1 MSALRVRV
9 YDVKFGDA
17 ILLSIPDGAGFKH
30 VLIDVGNIKGKD
42 GGDDSVFVP
51 VIEDVLRELDG
62 APLHLYIS
70 THEHLDHVQG
80 LLYTS
85 RRMEKQVPPV
95 DLKAQLKVERV
106 WLTASAAPDY
116 YARFPDAEKQK
127 KLQLNLFKGL
137 TAAHEDGRS
146 LFAARFD
153 AMAANNN
160 PGTTAHC
167 VEYVRSLVRGADGTD
182 GASYVHRGLAVNG
195 LHALP
200 GVDIEILAPEE
211 DATVYYRATPKHRA
225 VLGADRSDDEIE
237 ALGKLAGRGLPA
249 APAGVDAS
257 AFRLLWEQFRD
268 GGLEDTLLQIDKA
281 ANNTSIV
288 FRLEWQGWKLLFA
301 GDAELRSWDQMDRVG
316 VLSPVHFL
324 KVSHHGSH
332 NGTPAEALLDKV
344 LPPGATGRRWVV
356 VSTCNGAYGGIPHDP
371 TDIKLKQRCTDF
383 HRTTDADLQSGPGG
397 VRFFDLHFGPAEAD
411 AAPQQ

>member
-1 MSALRVRV
+1 MNTLRVRV

-17 ILLSIPDGAGFKH
+17 MLISVPGPAGPKH
-30 VLIDVGNIKGKD
+30 ILIDVGNVKSGA

-51 VIEDVLRELDG
+51 VIQDVLHELDG
-62 APLHLYIS
+62 QPLHLYIS

-85 RRMEKQVPPV
+85 RRLLERVPPV
-95 DLKAQLKVERV
+95 DLKERLNVERV

-116 YARFPDAEKQK
+116 YTRFPDAEKQK
-127 KLQLNLFKGL
+127 KLRLNLFKGI
-137 TAAHEDGRS
+137 TAARDAGRS
-146 LFAARFD
+146 LLPARLE

-167 VEYVRSLVRGADGTD
+167 VDYVRNLVRADDGTD
-182 GASYVHRGLAVNG
+182 HVSYVHRGLPVND
-195 LHALP
+195 LHDLP
-200 GVDIEILAPEE
+200 NVNIDILAPEE
-211 DATVYYRATPKHRA
+211 DASEYYRATPKHLA
-225 VLGADRSDDEIE
+225 VLGADRDDDEIE
-237 ALGKLAGRGLPA
+237 ALGQLAEKILPP

-268 GGLEDTLLQIDKA
+268 GGLAETLLQIDKA

-288 FRLEWQGWKLLFA
+288 FRLEWQGWSLLFS
-301 GDAELRSWDQMDRVG
+301 GDAELRSWDRMDQAG

-332 NGTPAEALLDKV
+332 NGTPDEDLLDKV
-344 LPPGATGRRWVV
+344 LPQGAAGRRWVV
-356 VSTCNGAYGGIPHDP
+356 VSTCSDTYSGIPHHP
-371 TDIKLKQRCTDF
+371 TDGKLKARCTDF
-383 HRTTDADLQSGPGG
+383 HRTTDANLQLGAEGA
-397 VRFFDLHFGPAEAD
+397 RYFDLHFSETGPA
-411 AAPQQ
+411 